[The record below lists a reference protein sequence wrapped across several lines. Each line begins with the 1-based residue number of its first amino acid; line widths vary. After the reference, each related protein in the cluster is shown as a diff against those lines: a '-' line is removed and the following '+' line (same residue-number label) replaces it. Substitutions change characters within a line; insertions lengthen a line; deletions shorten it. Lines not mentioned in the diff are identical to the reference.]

1 MYGLMVMA
9 LAATADQGVVLDA
22 AVVTSAG
29 VPAKLAAQWG
39 RPVIL
44 FYEDRYSTKLNQA
57 LKDELFKRGVEA
69 GLLDK
74 VTVVAVANLEGL
86 DWFPARGFALAAVR
100 ESEKD
105 AGIPVFVDWTGVLA
119 KAPWRLPAKTS
130 SVVVLDAA
138 GKVTWQASGA
148 LKPAEREAV
157 FSELLRLVSR
167 GPG

>member
-1 MYGLMVMA
+1 MYGVMVMA
-9 LAATADQGVVLDA
+9 LAATADQGVPMDA
-22 AVVTSAG
+22 SVVTSSGA
-29 VPAKLAAQWG
+29 PASLAAQWG
-39 RPVIL
+39 RPAVL
-44 FYEDRYSTKLNQA
+44 FYEDRHSTKLNQA
-57 LKDELFKRGVEA
+57 LKDELFKRGADA

-74 VTVVAVANLEGL
+74 VAVVAVANLEGL

-100 ESEKD
+100 DSEKE
-105 AGIPVFVDWTGVLA
+105 AGVPVFVDWTGVLA

-148 LKPAEREAV
+148 LKPAERAAV
-157 FSELLRLVSR
+157 FAELLRLLSR